1 MSCLDRYIAASLM
14 KGWSL
19 VLVIMLALFS
29 LFVFVVELDH
39 VDNRYRVLNA
49 LRYVLLTMPQR
60 GLDLSPAI
68 FLLGTLAA
76 LAALAKHNELI
87 GMLSTGVTRVRLVRC
102 VAVPAILLVTL
113 LALFSEF
120 VSAPLYQLAET
131 QRSSIRNN
139 NADSLD
145 GKGLWS
151 KDGLRTINVRKL
163 RLGRIPTGID
173 LYEFKPDGSLKTAI
187 HASHADLAPGSRQ
200 WTLVDVQYK
209 AWTDGRESSRHLE
222 KLDLGPFWLSREL
235 PALSI
240 STAGMSLAGLHEYIG
255 YLSDTGQPAGAYQL
269 AFWQKAS
276 MPLTAGMMVMLA
288 VPIGADARPQ
298 RGAAFGRRMV
308 TGAMIGIL
316 FYLGTQLIQAGGM
329 LLGLDA
335 ALIALTPV
343 LILLITS
350 AFLFSRMRW

>member
-1 MSCLDRYIAASLM
+1 MMRLERYIAASLL

-39 VDNRYRVLNA
+39 VDSRYRVLNA
-49 LRYVLLTMPQR
+49 LHYVALTLPQR
-60 GLDLSPAI
+60 ALDLSPAI

-87 GMLSTGVTRVRLVRC
+87 GMLSAGVTRVRLVRC
-102 VAVPAILLVTL
+102 VAVPAVLLVAL
-113 LALFSEF
+113 LTLFSEF

-131 QRSSIRNN
+131 QRSSIRSDS
-139 NADSLD
+139 ADSLN

-151 KDGLRTINVRKL
+151 KSGLRFINVRKL
-163 RLGRIPTGID
+163 RLGWIPTGID
-173 LYEFKPDGSLKTAI
+173 LYEFEPDGALKTAI
-187 HASHADLAPGSRQ
+187 HADHALLSSGSRQ
-200 WTLVDVQYK
+200 WTLIDARYK
-209 AWTDGRESSRHLE
+209 AWIDGHESSRHLE
-222 KLDLGPFWLSREL
+222 KLDLGPFWLSKEL

-240 STAGMSLAGLHEYIG
+240 STAGMSLVGLHEYIR
-255 YLSDTGQPAGAYQL
+255 YLTDTGQAAGPYQL

-276 MPLTAGMMVMLA
+276 IPLTAGMMVMLA
-288 VPIGADARPQ
+288 VPIGAEVRPL
-298 RGAAFGRRMV
+298 RGATFGRRMA

-343 LILLITS
+343 LILFLTS
-350 AFLFSRMRW
+350 GFLFYRMRW

>member
-1 MSCLDRYIAASLM
+1 MMCLDRYIAVSLL

-19 VLVIMLALFS
+19 VLVIMLAVFS

-39 VDNRYRVLNA
+39 VDNRYRILNA
-49 LRYVLLTMPQR
+49 LRYVVLTLPQR

-68 FLLGTLAA
+68 FLLGTLVA
-76 LAALAKHNELI
+76 LAALARHNELI
-87 GMLSTGVTRVRLVRC
+87 GMLAAGVTFTRLVRC

-113 LALFSEF
+113 LVLFSEY

-131 QRSSIRNN
+131 QRSSIRGDS
-139 NADSLD
+139 ADSLD

-151 KDGLRTINVRKL
+151 KNGLRFINVREV

-173 LYEFKPDGSLKTAI
+173 LYEFKPDGALKTAI
-187 HASHADLAPGSRQ
+187 HADHADLAPGSRQ

-209 AWTDGRESSRHLE
+209 EWTDGHENSRHLE
-222 KLDLGPFWLSREL
+222 KLDLGPFWLSKEL

-240 STAGMSLAGLHEYIG
+240 STAGMSLAGLHEYIR
-255 YLSDTGQPAGAYQL
+255 YLSDTGQAAGPYEL

-276 MPLTAGMMVMLA
+276 IPLTAGMMVMLA
-288 VPIGADARPQ
+288 VPIGAEVRPL
-298 RGAAFGRRMV
+298 RGATFGRRMA

-316 FYLGTQLIQAGGM
+316 FYLGTQIIQAGGM

-343 LILLITS
+343 LILLFTGG
-350 AFLFSRMRW
+350 FLFSRMRW